1 MKFTNQFPALI
12 ESDFGRG
19 KVVLYLSSIDRDW
32 NTFPIQPTFLPWVQ
46 RWIRYIAQSL
56 ESITR
61 QDLLIGEPIV
71 LNEAED
77 LTLVESPGGKITA
90 LKKTT
95 NQKTV
100 FEETFIPG
108 TYRMYHPP
116 PSSKAVSA
124 NDEKSP
130 LTRLPAGAKRF
141 ANFTVNI
148 DPSESNPGKIS
159 ENEIRELLSGMSVQ
173 RVQDFDDLHGASMAE
188 GTDLTTPLFLM
199 VALMLFVEGWLIR
212 KE

>member
-1 MKFTNQFPALI
+1 M
-12 ESDFGRG
+12 
-19 KVVLYLSSIDRDW
+19 
-32 NTFPIQPTFLPWVQ
+32 
-46 RWIRYIAQSL
+46 
-56 ESITR
+56 
-61 QDLLIGEPIV
+61 
-71 LNEAED
+71 NEAED
-77 LTLVESPGGKITA
+77 LTFVESPGGKITA
-90 LKKTT
+90 LEKTA
-95 NQKTV
+95 NQKIV

-108 TYRMYHPP
+108 TYRMYHSS

-124 NDEKSP
+124 NEAESP

-159 ENEIRELLSGMSVQ
+159 EKEMRELLPGMSVQ
-173 RVQDFDDLHGASMAE
+173 RVQDFDDLHSASME
-188 GTDLTTPLFLM
+188 GGTDLTTPFLLM